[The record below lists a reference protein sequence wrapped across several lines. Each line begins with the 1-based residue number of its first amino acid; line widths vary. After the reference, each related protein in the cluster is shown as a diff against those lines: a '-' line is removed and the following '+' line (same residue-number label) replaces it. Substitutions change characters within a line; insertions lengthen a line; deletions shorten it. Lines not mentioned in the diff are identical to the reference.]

1 MAAPTRPW
9 CVVPQ
14 PRGATSTAGR
24 PSSADPLLVPAPRR
38 GTRSAGIATR
48 TDCARALGATIGRRC
63 LRPIRRRPYRPVR
76 LVGHPW
82 QRGSLVVV
90 VAVTI
95 VAIACAAT
103 TVTASLARP
112 IAFPSA
118 RLPTCRYVLPLTRPS
133 ARLPMRPPAHPAALA
148 HPAYRQHPSNRPP
161 ACTSLGQL
169 ARSPAPPPSRP
180 LSGCCVCVCVLACVC
195 ARVRSITLVFRCLR
209 ACVRARV
216 VPRVLFVQRR
226 VYAYVCMCVTLCC
239 ACRRCA
245 QARACERLHLGVGV
259 RLCVCELGWY
269 LTPCVCI
276 GVYVRVC
283 ECVCVEAGVAPP
295 SHIHRPMAS
304 GGATAGGGAPPAIG
318 VAIA

>member
-1 MAAPTRPW
+1 M
-9 CVVPQ
+9 
-14 PRGATSTAGR
+14 
-24 PSSADPLLVPAPRR
+24 PAPRH
-38 GTRSAGIATR
+38 GTRSGGTAAH

-103 TVTASLARP
+103 TVTASHARP

-245 QARACERLHLGVGV
+245 HARACERLNLGCGCSFVCV
-259 RLCVCELGWY
+259 RAWVVPRINCVY
-269 LTPCVCI
+269 RCVHTC
-276 GVYVRVC
+276 VRVC
-283 ECVCVEAGVAPP
+283 VWGGGRRRAP
-295 SHIHRPMAS
+295 SHTHRPMAS

-318 VAIA
+318 VAFA